1 MWPISRRQFLQMG
14 AVSACGVALASADA
28 WVSSRAAEPQ
38 PVQWDPLLHLA
49 LDHEF
54 VDHDPGPGAGDSR
67 CMVKLATPDLE
78 AWRRCLRPGDE
89 IQSWFQTDA
98 HVWATARIQPA
109 TLRGWRDQG
118 FPAMVVDHV
127 WGAPWSQ
134 DLTSTPFGRS
144 AAEPVEESHAWEK
157 SGRKNRHK
165 FLLVDHGF
173 PVEHLRDLNRPFI
186 HRSSRS
192 PTRPLPLRS
201 AHSHG
206 AQVLG
211 LWLEAQAQAQSQ
223 GALLLYE
230 LPDFILDTMPR
241 GVLGAE
247 LMDAVCWAISH
258 CEPHDHLVV
267 LLSIVSTDGDRHAQ
281 SFMSQSVRAL
291 IDHGL
296 SQRVQISWVFAA
308 GNSHDQAQNLRFSL
322 MPGQSSRWVWRLP
335 PNHLRSFFM
344 ECWHDAQWGVP
355 EFRFKAPGAVRW
367 SAHEALS
374 RSSRYHASSGRMQTL
389 FRLPPTASL
398 EPASMLSPPGDW
410 LFECT
415 SERAGDLD
423 VHLSLVSA
431 SSTPARQSRL
441 LALPESDAAVLDPVT
456 LSGLVPW
463 HCGAWAA
470 MTLKPDSRQ
479 SVVLDP
485 AQDQLASYCGRLPL
499 NATHDAVRCL
509 GVRLS
514 DSLLHPGAKVISRHG
529 HRSHRAEGT
538 SMAVPTTINHLP
550 RPKMT

>member
-14 AVSACGVALASADA
+14 AVSACGVAFGNAEA
-28 WVSSRAAEPQ
+28 WASSRAAEPQ
-38 PVQWDPLLHLA
+38 PVQWDPLLNLA

-54 VDHDPGPGAGDSR
+54 ADHDAGSAAGDSR
-67 CMVKLATPDLE
+67 CVVKLDKADLQ
-78 AWRRCLRPGDE
+78 AWRQCLRSGDE
-89 IQSWFQTDA
+89 IQSWFQTDDD
-98 HVWATARIQPA
+98 VWATARIQPS
-109 TLRGWRDQG
+109 TLRGWRQQG

-127 WGAPWSQ
+127 WGAPWSS
-134 DLTSTPFGRS
+134 DMTATPFGGS
-144 AAEPVEESHAWEK
+144 AAGSVEGFHAWEK
-157 SGRKNRHK
+157 LGRRNRHK
-165 FLLVDHGF
+165 YLLVDHGF
-173 PVEHLRDLNRPFI
+173 PVEHLREVNRPFI

-211 LWLEAQAQAQSQ
+211 LWLEAQAQRQ

-281 SFMSQSVRAL
+281 SFMSQNVRAL

-296 SQRVQISWVFAA
+296 RRRVHISWVFAA
-308 GNSHDQAQNLRFSL
+308 GNSHDRDQNLRFDL
-322 MPGQSSRWVWRLP
+322 KPGQTSRWIWRLP
-335 PNHLRSFFM
+335 PDHQRSFFM

-355 EFRFKAPGAVRW
+355 EFRYKAPGAARW

-389 FRLPPTASL
+389 FRLPPTGCL
-398 EPASMLSPPGDW
+398 ESQSILSPPGDW

-415 SERAGDLD
+415 SEHAGKLD

-431 SSTPARQSRL
+431 SSNPARLSRL
-441 LALPESDAAVLDPVT
+441 LAHPESDASVLDPVT

-470 MTLKPDSRQ
+470 MTLKPGSRQ
-479 SVVLDP
+479 SVVPDP

-499 NATHDAVRCL
+499 DAIHDPVQCL

-538 SMAVPTTINHLP
+538 SMAVPMTVNHLP
-550 RPKMT
+550 HPKMT